1 MLIVDVPDVENDT
14 YTTKLHW
21 MVKDVVA
28 SPVESI
34 IKEGNGETVV
44 PYLPPHPFRGMKYHR
59 YPIFVFEQP
68 SDEWLS
74 TRTQIHTQ
82 HKQSQI
88 QSDLHPAA
96 APVPPSTTTDSNF
109 SPLLTMSTA
118 SQGTG
123 LRTYATESK
132 SKYAWTN
139 LDRDTFSIRAWAN
152 QMGMKPVGAHL
163 VRCEWDENVPH
174 ILQLLGIKERAF
186 KKIKSQET
194 SPFDFDR

>member
-1 MLIVDVPDVENDT
+1 
-14 YTTKLHW
+14 

-28 SPVESI
+28 SPVKSI
-34 IKEGNGETVV
+34 IREGNGETVV

-82 HKQSQI
+82 HKQSQL
-88 QSDLHPAA
+88 QSDLPARSA
-96 APVPPSTTTDSNF
+96 SPSTTTDPNV
-109 SPLLTMSTA
+109 SPLLAMSST
-118 SQGTG
+118 QGSS

-194 SPFDFDR
+194 SPFDFR

>member
-1 MLIVDVPDVENDT
+1 MPDVENDT
-14 YTTKLHW
+14 FKTKLHW

-68 SDEWLS
+68 SEEWLA
-74 TRTQIHTQ
+74 TRTQVHSQ
-82 HKQSQI
+82 RKQQL
-88 QSDLHPAA
+88 QSKPSN
-96 APVPPSTTTDSNF
+96 PPEVTTSTSSSTSTTDPNF
-109 SPLLTMSTA
+109 SPLLTISNPSAT
-118 SQGTG
+118 S
-123 LRTYATESK
+123 LRTYATDSK
-132 SKYAWTN
+132 SKYAWPN
-139 LDRDTFSIRAWAN
+139 LNRDTFSIRGWAN

-163 VRCEWDENVPH
+163 VRCQWDENVPN

-194 SPFDFDR
+194 TPFDFD